1 MKCGT
6 PTQAPK
12 DLFCGNY
19 GSSRQGWRI
28 CRKSWHSRC
37 YGARSNLKFHVAQ
50 PENDEGGKWVKKKD
64 EERFLVARNGDMI
77 SAPFQCDCCW
87 FVNLSKREPSNASE
101 SDHRL
106 LGYIRRVN
114 LDMFWSSEGSTVGHS
129 LGNLRKA
136 ARMSTLLNL
145 APHHVPRGP
154 WPVGDNLG
162 FQVAIEMVRASQ
174 EKGRNSVEYVQ
185 FDTVRK
191 IRSCYTNAYESS
203 PAAVLELISF
213 KGDFGKTYHFSKSPL
228 NSLLFRK
235 FMMGLEKRMG
245 RLVYQ
250 DLALSTELLMEV
262 LDRYDL
268 ELDSPGVAW
277 SRRREIVMS
286 GAAFVILFAGALRG
300 GEVLLLEAS
309 ELCKR
314 IRDGKHHSKE
324 PHVLV
329 PLMGRFKGETGER
342 NVLLAFCNVTLNGK
356 IPIRKWIER
365 LAAVLMHEGRQLDVG
380 PALCNQDGYVMHQ
393 SDLNK
398 QLWERLQNIQATKPE
413 LFARDLD
420 IENKYKVFRS
430 FRRGATTRA
439 KEFKV
444 GEDILNM
451 NNRWRKVQNKSGT
464 MPNLPM
470 SDLYTEI
477 QQALLTRLRF
487 SKSL

>member
-1 MKCGT
+1 M
-6 PTQAPK
+6 
-12 DLFCGNY
+12 
-19 GSSRQGWRI
+19 SS
-28 CRKSWHSRC
+28 
-37 YGARSNLKFHVAQ
+37 
-50 PENDEGGKWVKKKD
+50 
-64 EERFLVARNGDMI
+64 
-77 SAPFQCDCCW
+77 PFQCDCCW
-87 FVNLSKREPSNASE
+87 FVNLGKREPTNASE
-101 SDHRL
+101 SDRRL

-114 LDMFWSSEGSTVGHS
+114 LDMLWSSEGSTVGHS
-129 LGNLRKA
+129 LGDLRKA
-136 ARMSTLLNL
+136 ARMSSILDLT
-145 APHHVPRGP
+145 PHHVSRGP

-162 FQVAIEMVRASQ
+162 FQVAIEIIRASQ
-174 EKGRNSVEYVQ
+174 EKGRNSPEYVQ

-191 IRSCYTNAYESS
+191 IRSCYTNAFDSS
-203 PAAVLELISF
+203 PVAVLESITF

-235 FMMGLEKRMG
+235 FMVGLEKRMG

-250 DLALSTELLMEV
+250 DLALSTELLMEI
-262 LDRYDL
+262 LSMYEI
-268 ELDSPGVAW
+268 ELASEDVPW
-277 SRRREIVMS
+277 SRRRSIVMS
-286 GAAFVILFAGALRG
+286 GAAFVVLFGGALRG

-314 IRDGKHHSKE
+314 IGDGKIHRTA

-329 PLMGRFKGETGER
+329 PLMGRFKGENGER
-342 NVLLAFCNVTLNGK
+342 NVLLALTSETDNGK
-356 IPIRKWIER
+356 IPIRRWVER
-365 LAAVLMHEGRQLDVG
+365 LAATLIHEGKHRSVG
-380 PALCNQDGYVMHQ
+380 PALCSQTGYVIHQ
-393 SDLNK
+393 SELNK
-398 QLWERLQNIQATKPE
+398 ELWEMLQQIQVTRPD
-413 LFARDLD
+413 LCARDLE

-487 SKSL
+487 SKCL

>member
-1 MKCGT
+1 M
-6 PTQAPK
+6 
-12 DLFCGNY
+12 
-19 GSSRQGWRI
+19 
-28 CRKSWHSRC
+28 
-37 YGARSNLKFHVAQ
+37 
-50 PENDEGGKWVKKKD
+50 
-64 EERFLVARNGDMI
+64 

-87 FVNLSKREPSNASE
+87 FVNLSKREPKATSE

-114 LDMFWSSEGSTVGHS
+114 LDMLWSREGSTVGHS
-129 LGNLRKA
+129 LGDLRKA
-136 ARMSTLLNL
+136 ARMSSILDLT
-145 APHHVPRGP
+145 PHHVSRGP

-162 FQVAIEMVRASQ
+162 FQVAVEILRASQ
-174 EKGRNSVEYVQ
+174 EKGRNSSEYVQ

-191 IRSCYTNAYESS
+191 IRSGYTNAFESS
-203 PAAVLELISF
+203 PAAVLESIMF
-213 KGDFGKTYHFSKSPL
+213 KGDYGKSYHFSKSPL

-235 FMMGLEKRMG
+235 FMTGLEKRMG

-250 DLALSTELLMEV
+250 DLALSTELLIETLAMYE
-262 LDRYDL
+262 L
-268 ELDSPGVAW
+268 ELSSVDVPW
-277 SRRREIVMS
+277 HRRRSIVMS
-286 GAAFVILFAGALRG
+286 GAAFVILFGGALRG

-314 IRDGKHHSKE
+314 IRDGKVHRSA

-329 PLMGRFKGETGER
+329 PLMGRFKGENGER
-342 NVLLAFCNVTLNGK
+342 NVLLALSSVTDNGK
-356 IPIRKWIER
+356 IPIRRWVER
-365 LAAVLMHEGRQLDVG
+365 LAATLIHEGKHLNVG

-393 SDLNK
+393 SELNK
-398 QLWERLQNIQATKPE
+398 ELWEMLRRIQISRP
-413 LFARDLD
+413 DLCAPD
-420 IENKYKVFRS
+420 LEIENKYKVFRS

-444 GEDILNM
+444 GEDVLNM

-487 SKSL
+487 SKCL

>member
-19 GSSRQGWRI
+19 GSSRPGWRT
-28 CRKSWHSRC
+28 CRRSWHARC
-37 YGARSNLKFHVAQ
+37 YEAKANLKFHVAV
-50 PENDEGGKWVKKKD
+50 PENDEGGKWLKKRD
-64 EERFLVARNGDMI
+64 EERFLVARNGDML

-87 FVNLSKREPSNASE
+87 FVNLSKREPSSASE

-114 LDMFWSSEGSTVGHS
+114 LDMLWSNEGTTVGHS

-136 ARMSTLLNL
+136 ARMSSLLNL
-145 APHHVPRGP
+145 LPQNVPRGP
-154 WPVGDNLG
+154 WPVGDHLG
-162 FQVAIEMVRASQ
+162 FQAAIEILRASQ

-191 IRSCYTNAYESS
+191 IRSSYTNAYESS
-203 PAAVLELISF
+203 PAAMLDPISF
-213 KGDFGKTYHFSKSPL
+213 KGDFGKAYHFSKSPL

-250 DLALSTELLMEV
+250 DLAISVELL
-262 LDRYDL
+262 L
-268 ELDSPGVAW
+268 ELLARYETKLETAEVPW
-277 SRRREIVMS
+277 SRRRMIVMS

-300 GEVLLLEAS
+300 GEVLLVEAS

-314 IRDGKHHSKE
+314 IQDGKRHHAE
-324 PHVLV
+324 PHVAV
-329 PLMGRFKGETGER
+329 PLMGRFKGENGER
-342 NVLLAFCNVTLNGK
+342 NVLLPFCNVTSNGN

-365 LAAVLMHEGRQLDVG
+365 LAAVLMHEGKHREVG
-380 PALCNQDGYVMHQ
+380 PALCSRDGYVYHQ
-393 SDLNK
+393 GDLNK
-398 QLWERLQNIQATKPE
+398 ELWEQLHQIQVTKPE
-413 LFARDLD
+413 LCAQSL
-420 IENKYKVFRS
+420 EVESKYKVFRS

-439 KEFKV
+439 KEAKV

>member
-1 MKCGT
+1 M
-6 PTQAPK
+6 
-12 DLFCGNY
+12 L
-19 GSSRQGWRI
+19 
-28 CRKSWHSRC
+28 
-37 YGARSNLKFHVAQ
+37 
-50 PENDEGGKWVKKKD
+50 
-64 EERFLVARNGDMI
+64 

-114 LDMFWSSEGSTVGHS
+114 LDMLWSSEGSTVGHS

-136 ARMSTLLNL
+136 ARMSALLNL

-162 FQVAIEMVRASQ
+162 FQVAIEILRASQ
-174 EKGRNSVEYVQ
+174 EKGRNSADYVQ

-191 IRSCYTNAYESS
+191 IRSCYTNAFDSS
-203 PAAVLELISF
+203 PFAVLDPFSF

-228 NSLLFRK
+228 NSILFRK

-245 RLVYQ
+245 RLVFQ
-250 DLALSTELLMEV
+250 DLALSVELL
-262 LDRYDL
+262 L
-268 ELDSPGVAW
+268 ELLAAYEVELESPEVPW
-277 SRRREIVMS
+277 NRRRSIVMS
-286 GAAFVILFAGALRG
+286 GAAFVVLFAGALRG

-314 IRDGKHHSKE
+314 IGDGKNHRIG

-329 PLMGRFKGETGER
+329 PLMGRFKGENGER
-342 NVLLAFCNVTLNGK
+342 NVLLALCNVSSNGK

-365 LAAVLMHEGRQLDVG
+365 LVAVLMHEGKHRDVG

-393 SDLNK
+393 SELNK
-398 QLWERLQNIQATKPE
+398 ELWEMLRRIQISRP
-413 LFARDLD
+413 DLCAPD
-420 IENKYKVFRS
+420 LEIENKYKVFRS

-444 GEDILNM
+444 GEDVINM

-487 SKSL
+487 SKCL